1 MADVDGPALGQ
12 ALDFVPLPA
21 RATDFTYDQNVQ
33 AAYATYSF
41 PAGKS

>member
-1 MADVDGPALGQ
+1 MADVDGLALGQ
-12 ALDFVPLPA
+12 VLDFVLLPA